1 MSFMD
6 IQQYDCLGLFLK
18 VGILYVLTELAG
30 VHNGI
35 RGTCIGDGRG
45 SINQTT
51 LGTTG
56 KYYQELHTPIHITHT
71 PVVTEKE

>member
-30 VHNGI
+30 VHNGM
-35 RGTCIGDGRG
+35 RGTC
-45 SINQTT
+45 
-51 LGTTG
+51 LGVFLNPQATAEVPSTRL
-56 KYYQELHTPIHITHT
+56 KY
-71 PVVTEKE
+71 